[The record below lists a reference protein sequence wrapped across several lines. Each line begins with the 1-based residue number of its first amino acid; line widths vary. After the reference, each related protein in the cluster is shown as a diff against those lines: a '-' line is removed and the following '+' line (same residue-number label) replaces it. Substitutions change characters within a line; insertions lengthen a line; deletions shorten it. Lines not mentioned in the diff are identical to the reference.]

1 MEDKIYQYYIYV
13 WISKEN
19 LLMKQ
24 SKAEVIATKCLQHQ
38 CIEMEHYV

>member
-1 MEDKIYQYYIYV
+1 MEEKER

-24 SKAEVIATKCLQHQ
+24 SKPDVIATKCLQHQ
-38 CIEMEHYV
+38 CIEKEHLYAY